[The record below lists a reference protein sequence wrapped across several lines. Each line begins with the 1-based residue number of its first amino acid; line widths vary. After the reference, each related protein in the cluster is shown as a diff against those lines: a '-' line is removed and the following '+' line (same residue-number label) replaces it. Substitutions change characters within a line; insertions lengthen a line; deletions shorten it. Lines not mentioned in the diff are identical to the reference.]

1 MEDDGRW
8 MVDDMICDGCWMMA
22 AAATADD
29 DDDGDDDDDDDDDDH
44 DDDGDPVASTWVA
57 HPVFLWHFFILRH
70 FMVFLADLPWAWG
83 IGSFVDSE
91 SVSVSLGMLSG
102 GARVG
107 TLHHRIC
114 RASRVIVAQWS

>member
-1 MEDDGRW
+1 MMEDDGRW

-57 HPVFLWHFFILRH
+57 HPVFL
-70 FMVFLADLPWAWG
+70 
-83 IGSFVDSE
+83 
-91 SVSVSLGMLSG
+91 
-102 GARVG
+102 
-107 TLHHRIC
+107 
-114 RASRVIVAQWS
+114 